1 MDERSILMAQIEMLQ
16 DNLRRAGRALNRP
29 RIDQKLSDRVR
40 PPLSIEL
47 QEKEADLK
55 QLLQEVADSQPLDFC
70 WDSFR
75 TVRQGCET
83 IFRECLDFAQGAL
96 ARDAGLDDGL
106 CRVADAL
113 LTYLGRLANITW
125 NRFTMLAEGEFFADL
140 AQVIRLRF
148 PDLSVWTLPIAAHEF
163 GHFVGPEMREKGPGG
178 RFRHPFEDMLET
190 ERMNS
195 EKRWSYLH
203 ERFADVFAAYALG
216 PAFACASILL
226 RFDPRTAHLEKERH
240 PGDAERVY
248 LILKT
253 LEKLGEDEGG
263 LIPTPYHSIAGKLR
277 QLWRS
282 SLIAA
287 KREPDL
293 AEAATIPL
301 DVLLES
307 LYALLKRRM
316 PDARYRSLLQAQM
329 LASQLK
335 PDRDTA
341 PKAGKDVTLTDALN
355 AAWYCRLQHWGENI
369 YITRKIEERAT
380 ALCIELAK
388 FDDQLGPGF

>member
-1 MDERSILMAQIEMLQ
+1 MTQIEMLQ
-16 DNLRRAGRALNRP
+16 DNLRRAEKALNHP
-29 RIDQKLSDRVR
+29 KIDPDLSGRVR

-55 QLLQEVADSQPLDFC
+55 QLRQEVEDSQPLDIC

-75 TVRQGCET
+75 TVRQGCEI

-96 ARDAGLDDGL
+96 VRGAGLDDGL

-113 LTYLGRLANITW
+113 LTYLGLRANITW

-140 AQVIRLRF
+140 AQVVRLRF

-190 ERMNS
+190 ERMKG
-195 EKRWSYLH
+195 EKHWSYLH
-203 ERFADVFAAYALG
+203 ERFADVFATYALG
-216 PAFACASILL
+216 PSFACASTLL
-226 RFDPRTAHLEKERH
+226 RFDPRTAHLEKDRH
-240 PGDAERVY
+240 PSDAERVY

-253 LEKLGEDEGG
+253 LEKLGEGESG
-263 LIPTPYHSIAGKLR
+263 LGPSPYHSIAGRLR
-277 QLWRS
+277 QLWQD

-287 KREPDL
+287 KREPGL
-293 AEAATIPL
+293 AEPATIPL
-301 DVLLES
+301 DDLLDT

-329 LASQLK
+329 LAPQLE
-335 PDRDTA
+335 PDQDTA
-341 PKAGKDVTLTDALN
+341 LNVGKDVTLPDALN
-355 AAWYCRLQHWGENI
+355 AAWYCWLQHWGENI
-369 YITRKIEERAT
+369 YVLRRIEERAT
-380 ALCIELAK
+380 ALCIELA
-388 FDDQLGPGF
+388 